1 MPTKAIFIF
10 RRDYRAED
18 NVGLIHACQECETVL
33 PVFIFTPEQAIASKN
48 PYFSHASFQF
58 LTESLFEFEDTLRQ
72 KYHSGILYLF
82 GENRKALQALHK
94 SYPFDAIY
102 TNMDYTP
109 YARDRDA
116 DVEAWSTSTGV
127 EYKAFEDYLLHPMG
141 TLLKKDG
148 APYTKYTP
156 FRNNA
161 YKVARVPEPTSFTAS
176 MGAKLI
182 APPARAGGR
191 MKITRNKIKS
201 FYQES
206 ATPDLLLHGGRE
218 EALRRLRATKDFGK
232 YASTR
237 NILSK
242 PTTLLSPYINFGC
255 VSIRECFHTIKEE
268 LGMRHGLNDQ
278 FLWREFWYYIG
289 YHFPHVI
296 NYKRKVGGPS
306 KNRNMWPEYD
316 RIVWKNPKKAFEAW
330 CEGRTGFP
338 AVDAGM
344 REINTTG
351 YMHNRA
357 RLIVSGILVKNFG
370 VDWRWGEEYFSKKLV
385 DINAPV
391 NSGNWQWSA
400 STGENKGDYYRIM
413 NPWTQ
418 SEKFDKQAEYIK
430 KWIPELK
437 DVPPEDIHHWDQ
449 THSKYPDIEYP
460 APILEYGPK
469 MRQDIMQMYKSAMRR

>member
-10 RRDYRAED
+10 RRDYRVED
-18 NVGLIHACQECETVL
+18 NMGLIHACQECDSVL
-33 PVFIFTPEQAIASKN
+33 PVFIFTPEQAVASNN

-58 LTESLFEFEDTLRQ
+58 LVESLFELEASLKKRFR
-72 KYHSGILYLF
+72 SGILYLHAQ
-82 GENRKALQALHK
+82 NVKALKALHQT
-94 SYPFDAIY
+94 YAFDAVY

-116 DVEAWSTSTGV
+116 EVEAWCKSAGV
-127 EYKAFEDYLLHPMG
+127 EYKAFEDYLLQPMG
-141 TLLKKDG
+141 TFLKKDG

-161 YKVARVPEPTSFTAS
+161 YKVAGSKIPEPASFTAS
-176 MGAKLI
+176 MGARLI
-182 APPARAGGR
+182 TPPARAGGR
-191 MKITRNKIKS
+191 LKIGHAKIERFFQS
-201 FYQES
+201 NPEI
-206 ATPDLLLHGGRE
+206 LLHGGRE
-218 EALRRLRATKDFGK
+218 EALKRLRGIKDFGK

-255 VSIRECFHTIKEE
+255 VSIRECFHRIKEV
-268 LGMRHGLNDQ
+268 LGIRHGLNDQ
-278 FLWREFWYYIG
+278 LLWREFWYYVG

-296 NYKRKVGGPS
+296 NYKRKMGGPT
-306 KNRNMWPEYD
+306 KNKNMWPVYD
-316 RIVWKNPKKAFEAW
+316 KIIWKNPKKAFEAW

-344 REINTTG
+344 RELNTTG

-357 RLIVSGILVKNFG
+357 RLIVSGILIKNFG

-418 SEKFDKQAEYIK
+418 SEKFDIQAEYIK

-437 DVPPEDIHHWDQ
+437 DVPPEDIHHWDEA
-449 THSKYPDIEYP
+449 HSKYPDVRYP
-460 APILEYGPK
+460 APIMEYGPQ
-469 MRQDIMQMYKSAMRR
+469 MRKDIMQMYKSIMRR